1 MWTQSRWSCWL
12 LCLGL
17 GLGAATRAGAQ
28 AELTAPSLLTV
39 RAPAVAGGAQLDMVP
54 ALPGAIGRV
63 AASIGQS
70 PPLGQL
76 TGFNSLTLLRTGF
89 WPIAAMV
96 DCNDAADLDCDGLSN
111 GVDLCPYFNSR
122 DQTDSDGNGI
132 GDVCECSDQSGDGFV
147 TVSDV
152 VEINHAVFAPMLAR
166 PLCDGN
172 GDRECTVEDI
182 VAANSRIFGGQSF
195 CRRNPLPAP

>member
-1 MWTQSRWSCWL
+1 MWTRARWSGWL

-17 GLGAATRAGAQ
+17 GLGAAARAGAQ
-28 AELTAPSLLTV
+28 VELVAPSLLTL
-39 RAPAVAGGAQLDMVP
+39 RAPALTAGTRLDMAP
-54 ALPGAIGRV
+54 DAPGAVGRV

-70 PPLGQL
+70 SPPGRL
-76 TGFNSLTLLRTGF
+76 TGFTSLTLLRTGF
-89 WPIAAMV
+89 WPIAALV
-96 DCNDAADLDCDGLSN
+96 DCNDPADRDCDGLTDD
-111 GVDLCPYFNSR
+111 VDLCPYFNSQ

-132 GDVCECSDQSGDGFV
+132 GNVCECSDQSGDGLV

-152 VEINHAVFAPMLAR
+152 VEINQAVFSPALIG

-172 GDRECTVEDI
+172 HDRQCTVVDI
-182 VAANSRIFGGQSF
+182 VHANARIFGGQSS